1 MILKKIPPLSILIL
15 FMLFF
20 SKLDNMNAQKSNHF
34 RMNWLI
40 VDSLPPPN
48 IGVAGAFSGI
58 HNGAIIVAGGA
69 NFPNGMPWEGGK
81 KQYSNEVFVFSIN
94 RNGTSRFNR
103 EDKLKRQNQS
113 FNLIEKRAYGA
124 SVSTPKGIVCLG
136 GENEKGASNKAFLMQ
151 CNSKIKQIEYQN
163 LANLPLPLTN
173 ASATTIGNTI
183 YVVGGESDNKTTQSF
198 LSLDMSDRNAA
209 WKILP
214 DLPKPIS
221 NAVVVA
227 QSESIFV
234 IGGRAKTASGIS
246 DLYNSAFKFDIKQNI
261 WTPLSNIGDGQQTVT
276 ALTAGTGIALE
287 NQSIVLF
294 GGDKGKTFH
303 QVETLLA
310 AINSEKEEAKKQSL
324 IQQKNQLLATHPG
337 FSKDI
342 LLYDTETD
350 QWAKIGTIPFDT
362 PVTTTAFRW
371 GKRIYIPSG
380 EIRAGVRTPHILA
393 VDIQN
398 EK

>member
-1 MILKKIPPLSILIL
+1 
-15 FMLFF
+15 
-20 SKLDNMNAQKSNHF
+20 MNAQKSNTF

-81 KQYSNEVFVFSIN
+81 KQYSNEVYVFSIH
-94 RNGTSRFNR
+94 RNGTSRHNR
-103 EDKLKRQNQS
+103 EDKLKRHNQS

-124 SVSTPKGIVCLG
+124 SVSTHKGIVCLG
-136 GENEKGASNKAFLMQ
+136 GENEKGASNKAFLIQ
-151 CNSKIKQIEYQN
+151 WHRKTKQIEYQN
-163 LANLPLPLTN
+163 LTNLPLPLTN
-173 ASATTIGNTI
+173 ASATIMGNTI

-198 LSLDMSDRNAA
+198 LSLDMSKSNTA

-221 NAVVVA
+221 NAVVVT
-227 QSESIFV
+227 QSKSIFV
-234 IGGRAKTASGIS
+234 FGGRAKTASGIS
-246 DLYNSAFKFDIKQNI
+246 DLYNSTFKFDIKQNI
-261 WTPLSNIGDGQQTVT
+261 WIPLSNISDGQQNIA
-276 ALTAGTGIALE
+276 ALSAGTGITIG
-287 NQSIVLF
+287 NQYIILF
-294 GGDKGKTFH
+294 GGDKGETFH
-303 QVETLLA
+303 KVETLLA
-310 AINSEKEEAKKQSL
+310 AINLEKEESKKQDL
-324 IQQKNQLLATHPG
+324 ILKKNQLLAAHPG

-350 QWAKIGTIPFDT
+350 KWAKIGTIPFDS
-362 PVTTTAFRW
+362 PVTTTAFKS
-371 GKRIYIPSG
+371 GKRIFIPSG

-393 VDIQN
+393 VDILQN

>member
-1 MILKKIPPLSILIL
+1 MILKKIPPPSILIL

-81 KQYSNEVFVFSIN
+81 KQYSNEVFIFSIN

-103 EDKLKRQNQS
+103 EDKLKRHNQS

-151 CNSKIKQIEYQN
+151 WNSKIQRIEYQN

-173 ASATTIGNTI
+173 PSATIFGNTI

-198 LSLDMSDRNAA
+198 LSLDMSESNAA
-209 WKILP
+209 WKILLN
-214 DLPKPIS
+214 LPKPIS

-261 WTPLSNIGDGQQTVT
+261 WTPLSNIVDGQQTVT

-303 QVETLLA
+303 QVETLLT

-324 IQQKNQLLATHPG
+324 IQQKNQLLAAHPG
-337 FSKDI
+337 FSKDV
-342 LLYDTETD
+342 LLYNTQTNK
-350 QWAKIGTIPFDT
+350 WSKIGTIPFNS

>member
-1 MILKKIPPLSILIL
+1 
-15 FMLFF
+15 
-20 SKLDNMNAQKSNHF
+20 MNAQKSNTF

-69 NFPNGMPWEGGK
+69 NFPNGMPWERGK
-81 KQYSNEVFVFSIN
+81 KQYSNEVYVFSIH
-94 RNGTSRFNR
+94 RNGTSRHNR
-103 EDKLKRQNQS
+103 EGKLKRHNQS

-124 SVSTPKGIVCLG
+124 SVSTRKGIFCIG
-136 GENEKGASNKAFLMQ
+136 GENEKGASNKAFLMKWDNKNQ
-151 CNSKIKQIEYQN
+151 QIEYQN
-163 LANLPLPLTN
+163 LTNLPLPLTN
-173 ASATTIGNTI
+173 VSATIMGNTI

-198 LSLDMSDRNAA
+198 LSLDMSESNAA

-227 QSESIFV
+227 QSKSIYV

-246 DLYNSAFKFDIKQNI
+246 DLYNSTFKFDFKQNI
-261 WTPLSNIGDGQQTVT
+261 WIPLPNISGCSISNISDGQQNIA
-276 ALTAGTGIALE
+276 ALSAGTGVSIGH
-287 NQSIVLF
+287 QSIILL
-294 GGDKGKTFH
+294 GGDKGETFH
-303 QVETLLA
+303 KVETLLA
-310 AINSEKEEAKKQSL
+310 AINLEKEEGKKQDL
-324 IQQKNQLLATHPG
+324 ILKKNQLLAAHPG

-342 LLYDTETD
+342 LLYDTETNK
-350 QWAKIGTIPFDT
+350 WTKIGTIPFDS
-362 PVTTTAFRW
+362 PVTTTAFKS
-371 GKRIYIPSG
+371 GKRIFIPSG

-393 VDIQN
+393 VDILQN